1 VTGVTRS
8 FPHLG
13 FDPTPGD
20 VERTRTL
27 ARQIGDVHT
36 ELNTTV
42 AELDRLD
49 CGYWKGEAAKAFIAH
64 IDSDVTPLIKK
75 AHDSFGR
82 ASGALSRWADQL
94 HGFQAEADALERE
107 AATKQGTLDH
117 AKTAAGMPPDDGAPH
132 PQPEASPDPDPAAAA
147 EAKKKQQAVTDAHN
161 ALDGV
166 RHRAQELHNRFT
178 SAANAI
184 SHDLDKAGDIAP
196 DKPGLFS
203 RMVHGIE
210 DAWNDTVQWV
220 KDHADLIKLIGD
232 LLSDLSG
239 ILGVLAIITAP
250 FEPLGAIFAAAAVV
264 TSAAALITHLIAKAA
279 GADVSWLS
287 IGFDALGAIPGIGAF
302 SKGAKVADGAVA
314 ATRAAELGEGFRGVT
329 TVGRNF
335 VGKTGEFIA
344 GGKQIKLFGNVKL
357 EFGGFKTAG
366 KIISDG
372 KIINRM
378 QMVSEQLYHGGQLIG
393 TKGIKTITGGRVV
406 IDAMSNTGRAIDA
419 GLKLAPKL
427 YSIPQHIGEAVHL
440 GDRFNQAATAH

>member
-1 VTGVTRS
+1 MTRS

-20 VERTRTL
+20 VERTRSL

-36 ELNTTV
+36 ELSTTV
-42 AELDRLD
+42 SELGRLD
-49 CGYWKGEAAKAFIAH
+49 CGYWKGEAARAFISH

-82 ASGALSRWADQL
+82 ASSALGRWAEQL
-94 HGFQAEADALERE
+94 HGFQAEADTLERE

-117 AKTAAGMPPDDGAPH
+117 AKTSAGIPTDNSVPH
-132 PQPEASPDPDPAAAA
+132 PQPQASPDPDPAAAA
-147 EAKKKQQAVTDAHN
+147 DAKKKQQAVTDANN

-166 RHRAQELHNRFT
+166 RHRAEELHNRFT

-210 DAWNDTVQWV
+210 DAWNDTIQWV
-220 KDHADLIKLIGD
+220 KDHADMIKLIGD

-239 ILGVLAIITAP
+239 LLGVLAIITAP

-264 TSAAALITHLIAKAA
+264 TSAAALITHLIAMAA
-279 GADVSWLS
+279 GADVSWMS

-302 SKGAKVADGAVA
+302 AKGAKVADGAIA

-329 TVGRNF
+329 TISRNF
-335 VGKTGEFIA
+335 VGKAGDFIA
-344 GGKQIKLFGNVKL
+344 GGKQIKLFKNVTL
-357 EFGGFKTAG
+357 EFGGLKTAG
-366 KIISDG
+366 QVISDG

-378 QMVSEQLYHGGQLIG
+378 QTVSEQLYHGGQLIG
-393 TKGIKTITGGRVV
+393 TKGIKMVTGGRVA
-406 IDAMSNTGRAIDA
+406 IDAMSNVGRSIDV

-440 GDRFNQAATAH
+440 GDRFDRAATAN

>member
-1 VTGVTRS
+1 VTRS

-20 VERTRTL
+20 VERTRGL
-27 ARQIGDVHT
+27 ARQLGDLHG
-36 ELNTTV
+36 ELTTTV
-42 AELDRLD
+42 GELDRID
-49 CGYWKGEAAKAFIAH
+49 CGAWKGEAAKAFVSH
-64 IDSDVTPLIKK
+64 IDHDVTPLIKK

-82 ASGALSRWADQL
+82 ASDALSRWADQL
-94 HGFQAEADALERE
+94 HGFQTEADALERE

-117 AKTAAGMPPDDGAPH
+117 AKTAAGVPTDTSTPH
-132 PQPEASPDPDPAAAA
+132 PTPEASPDPDPHAAAD
-147 EAKKKQQAVTDAHN
+147 AKKKQQAVTDAGN

-166 RHRAQELHNRFT
+166 RHRADELHTRFT
-178 SAANAI
+178 NAANAV

-203 RMVHGIE
+203 RIVHGVE
-210 DAWNDTVQWV
+210 NAWNDTVQWV

-264 TSAAALITHLIAKAA
+264 TSAAALITHLVAKLA
-279 GADVSWLS
+279 GADVSWVS

-329 TVGRNF
+329 TIGRNF
-335 VGKTGEFIA
+335 VGKAGEMIA
-344 GGKQIKLFGNVKL
+344 GGKQINLFNKVTL
-357 EFGGFKTAG
+357 EFGGLKSAG
-366 KIISDG
+366 KVISDG

-378 QMVSEQLYHGGQLIG
+378 QMVSEQLYHGGQIIG
-393 TKGIKTITGGRVV
+393 TKGLGAITKGRVA
-406 IDAMSNTGRAIDA
+406 IDAMSTAGRSIDA

-440 GDRFNQAATAH
+440 GDRFNQAATSH